1 MAQPLQRPRG
11 LRADRPVLLGV
22 QEKVV
27 TQDGLVRIVKTQNAE
42 PMFDAIKAAKDL
54 PKNPTMRY
62 VGSIPMILGQKW
74 ARECGFAIGTKGWRE
89 YAHKKLKSGEFSKL
103 RGE

>member
-1 MAQPLQRPRG
+1 MAPLHRMSWLPGNRHAMPGIVEQIVSKDG
-11 LRADRPVLLGV
+11 
-22 QEKVV
+22 VV
-27 TQDGLVRIVKTQNAE
+27 TIKKTQDAQ
-42 PMFDAIKAAKDL
+42 PMFDAIRAAKDL

-62 VGSIPMILGQKW
+62 IGSIPLLVGQKW
-74 ARECGFAIGTKGWRE
+74 ARECGAAIGTKEWRA